1 MQVFLA
7 VKKELNMCI
16 LSPRAA
22 ALKDYHHAP
31 SVMVDKP
38 FADQI
43 YFAQIAA
50 DREIVWLD
58 VKTHIEEEDYPS
70 NANMVKG
77 LREYFEG
84 VGDESALDIFE
95 ALLPQLTCGTKRR
108 RLEEVK
114 GLLQLLKAKD
124 RPGIAEQCQKMLDSR

>member
-1 MQVFLA
+1 
-7 VKKELNMCI
+7 
-16 LSPRAA
+16 
-22 ALKDYHHAP
+22 
-31 SVMVDKP
+31 
-38 FADQI
+38 
-43 YFAQIAA
+43 
-50 DREIVWLD
+50 
-58 VKTHIEEEDYPS
+58 
-70 NANMVKG
+70 MVKG